1 MAVSK
6 TIEVALGA
14 QQADVQRRIASG
26 DYEDA
31 SDVIRDA
38 LHALDDRDAFME
50 ETLRADV
57 KASMADNRPSVP
69 IDEAFERARARIAQ
83 YAKANGRDT

>member
-26 DYEDA
+26 YYEDA

-38 LHALDDRDAFME
+38 LHALDERDAMLDAQ
-50 ETLRADV
+50 LRADV
-57 KASMADNRPSVP
+57 KASMDNDRPGIP
-69 IDEAFERARARIAQ
+69 IDEAFKRARARIAQ